1 MERAPSGSPGLASAL
16 SVQGVNASVADPAS
30 QRGRS
35 RSTGNPPPSGP
46 LLDGGPLEAPWWMM
60 RAAARGA
67 AATRS
72 VLEGRASST
81 CCSSCAAPGSGRAP
95 LRPRA
100 GRVQVSTRD
109 EGSACVAGRHG
120 VLWLASA
127 PCSGQEGTS
136 NGLTTAARIIILGPA
151 AAGRRRFCRVLRRV
165 SGCFSAS
172 SGFGRARGCQQLDG
186 EVARVRRGRV
196 ADSCLRTHADVC
208 VVCAFASAPRA
219 VCKSGMTTVLKTSS
233 LLLSSRI
240 PIDRVPL
247 GSENI
252 E

>member
-1 MERAPSGSPGLASAL
+1 M

-35 RSTGNPPPSGP
+35 KVAGKPPPSGP

-67 AATRS
+67 AAQGS

-100 GRVQVSTRD
+100 GRVLTSTRD

-120 VLWLASA
+120 VLWLASV

-136 NGLTTAARIIILGPA
+136 NGPTTAAR
-151 AAGRRRFCRVLRRV
+151 
-165 SGCFSAS
+165 SSS
-172 SGFGRARGCQQLDG
+172 SGPLQRGGGASAEYSGACRD
-186 EVARVRRGRV
+186 
-196 ADSCLRTHADVC
+196 
-208 VVCAFASAPRA
+208 ASAPPA
-219 VCKSGMTTVLKTSS
+219 ASG
-233 LLLSSRI
+233 
-240 PIDRVPL
+240 VPVDVSNSTGRSL
-247 GSENI
+247 GSGEAGSRTRVYVRMWI
-252 E
+252 CALCVRLQVLRAQCASQA